1 MSWWTKLKNLFFIY
15 FIFVYSMDDLFKW
28 IILLSTPQQSIPLRR
43 ILQWHVVVEGTTKTI
58 PSNGW
63 TVLMET
69 DEMKDVSLE
78 MLSLTTIPSQLTED
92 ATWKADS
99 DSTHKM
105 QEKEK
110 IKLQIGL
117 LMMCQILTLLNNP
130 TMKTNLSLIF
140 LGRTFVL

>member
-1 MSWWTKLKNLFFIY
+1 
-15 FIFVYSMDDLFKW
+15 
-28 IILLSTPQQSIPLRR
+28 
-43 ILQWHVVVEGTTKTI
+43 VVVEGTTKTI

-69 DEMKDVSLE
+69 DEMKDVSPE